1 MTAAAQNELVGRLTG
16 PSDARGPGA
25 REAEMLK
32 ANVVANFAFF
42 RRSRLLMAFALA
54 FLLLTGLSSLPALF
68 TDSGVQSFNALQ
80 EIFSNLN
87 VFILFLA
94 GGLGLFII
102 SSHLRSRSLKMVF
115 TKPCSPA
122 LWLGSAMLSAAIVSL
137 LLTGVVLTSAVVLSF
152 VWKIPVRAG
161 LVFIAM
167 ETFVAS
173 LGIIAYM
180 MLLATL
186 VHPAIAVTLVLI
198 FNADMFYAVQIWTQA
213 AIRAGNSSLSLRVL
227 ERIFHGLYLILPMIR
242 TFDKETEGIYSSF
255 RVMHGEWKYVL
266 YSLGYAVTLSAFC
279 YFVALFALQR
289 KRHI

>member
-1 MTAAAQNELVGRLTG
+1 M
-16 PSDARGPGA
+16 
-25 REAEMLK
+25 AEVLK
-32 ANVVANFAFF
+32 ANILANFTFY

-68 TDSGVQSFNALQ
+68 NNSGVQSFNALQ
-80 EIFSNLN
+80 QIFSILN
-87 VFILFLA
+87 VFLLFLA

-102 SSHLRSRSLKMVF
+102 SSHLRNRSLKMVF

-122 LWLGSAMLSAAIVSL
+122 LWLASAILSAALVSL
-137 LLTGVVLTSAVVLSF
+137 LLHGVVLTSAVVLSL
-152 VWKIPVRAG
+152 VWKVPVRAG
-161 LVFIAM
+161 LVFVSAD
-167 ETFVAS
+167 TFIAS

-198 FNADMFYAVQIWTQA
+198 FNAEMFYDAQVWTQA
-213 AIRAGNSSLSLRVL
+213 VIRSGNASVALRVL
-227 ERIFHGLYLILPMIR
+227 EHIFHGLYLVLPMIHAYGKQ
-242 TFDKETEGIYSSF
+242 TDVVNTSL
-255 RVMHGEWKYVL
+255 RVLHGDWKYLL
-266 YSLGYAVTLSAFC
+266 YSLGYVLVLTAFC